1 MAVITISRQ
10 FGAGGLTLGKL
21 LAERIGYTFVSDE
34 IIKLVAKEARVSQ
47 NWVKMVEK
55 EAGGKLQRFISGL
68 VPRSLVDRVLDDQS
82 GYIDE
87 EIYVDMLG
95 QIITRIADEGNCI
108 ILGRGGQYILK
119 DHPDVFHLLLIADKN
134 HRIEFMQNKY
144 RLTHSQAV
152 QAINVEGKRRT
163 NLYRKFN
170 KTDYDR
176 PDHYHMTLNMSR
188 ITIEKAAEAV
198 CCMLADQCS
207 LPRSQ

>member
-10 FGAGGLTLGKL
+10 FGAGGLTLGKM

-34 IIKLVAKEARVSQ
+34 IIKMVAQEARVSS

-68 VPRSLVDRVLDDQS
+68 VPRGLVDRVLDDQS

-87 EIYVDMLG
+87 EIYVDMLY
-95 QIITRIADEGNCI
+95 QIVTRIAEEDNCI

-119 DHPDVFHLLLIADKN
+119 NKPDVFHILLIADKTF
-134 HRIEFMQNKY
+134 RIEFMEKNY
-144 RLTHSQAV
+144 NLTHSQAT
-152 QAINVEGKRRT
+152 QAINAEGKRRT
-163 NLYRKFN
+163 NLYKKFN

-176 PDHYHMTLNMSR
+176 PEHYHLTLNTGWIGLER
-188 ITIEKAAEAV
+188 AADAV
-198 CCMLADQCS
+198 GCLLADVC
-207 LPRSQ
+207 PIKK